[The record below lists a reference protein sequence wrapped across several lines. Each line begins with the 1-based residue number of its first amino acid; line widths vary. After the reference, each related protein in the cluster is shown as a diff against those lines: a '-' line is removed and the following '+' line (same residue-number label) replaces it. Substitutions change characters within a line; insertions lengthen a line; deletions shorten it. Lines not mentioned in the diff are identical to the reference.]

1 MDKEPDTDNTQE
13 TLLLTDPSGPQAFG
27 IRKEEVGS
35 VLDESSLHLLLVVF
49 LEDEER
55 RLRYAPGHDESFLL
69 PGGGILLICIRRA
82 GRKDEM
88 MTPRG
93 YYLLI
98 SFKKDSEVPSIR
110 D

>member
-1 MDKEPDTDNTQE
+1 MMSPQ

-82 GRKDEM
+82 GRKDQ
-88 MTPRG
+88 TQ
-93 YYLLI
+93 LLEI
-98 SFKKDSEVPSIR
+98 FY
-110 D
+110 